1 MNGRVVGVGLVKE
14 ENVHQFV
21 YGNNMSNLFSL
32 QDKIP
37 AKQCVSLQEPLKGIW
52 TSDAISDRFFSQGN
66 VDYIQTQI
74 QQRVYKKTMGKYTID
89 KQDSTSLFVI
99 MRGFFL
105 QYSTNNNNNIDNQL
119 NRLNE
124 IVLDYC
130 VDNVYSELNMYVKY
144 LYDASTIAEPLSTPI
159 LSNMKDKTLEFKNWF
174 G

>member
-1 MNGRVVGVGLVKE
+1 MNGRVVDIGLIKE
-14 ENVHQFV
+14 KNIQQFV
-21 YGNNMSNLFSL
+21 YGNNMTNLFSL
-32 QDKIP
+32 SDKIP

-52 TSDAISDRFFSQGN
+52 TSDAISDKFFSQGN
-66 VDYIQTQI
+66 VDYIQNQI
-74 QQRVYKKTMGKYTID
+74 QQRIHQKTSGKYTID
-89 KQDSTSLFVI
+89 KQDCTSLFVI

-105 QYSTNNNNNIDNQL
+105 QYSTNNNDNIDRQL
-119 NRLNE
+119 HKLNE

-144 LYDASTIAEPLSTPI
+144 LSDASTIAEPLSTPI